1 MAILMPKATAVWLID
16 NTALTFTQIADFV
29 GLHELEI
36 NAIADAETG
45 IQVQGENPL
54 QSGLLLQEEIDRVS
68 ADPAARLNIAK
79 GYTVPQAAPKGGR
92 RYTPMLKRANK
103 PNAVAWL
110 VREYPEMTTKQI
122 SKLVGSTKPTI
133 ESIRNRS
140 YWNMAN
146 VEPGSPV
153 ELGLCTLNAMQAEVD
168 IALAAR
174 AAQKAAEEE
183 AEPEEEKNFL
193 GM

>member
-16 NTALTFTQIADFV
+16 NTALTFPQIADFV
-29 GLHELEI
+29 GLHELEVA
-36 NAIADAETG
+36 AIADADTG
-45 IQVQGENPL
+45 TQVRGENPL
-54 QSGLLLQEEIDRVS
+54 QSGLLLQAEIDRVS
-68 ADPAARLNIAK
+68 ADPAARLSIAK
-79 GYTVPQAAPKGGR
+79 GYSVPVAPKGGR

-110 VREYPEMTTKQI
+110 TREYPEMTTKQI

-146 VEPGSPV
+146 IEPGSPV
-153 ELGLCTLNAMQAEVD
+153 ELGLCTLNAMQNEID

-174 AAQKAAEEE
+174 AAQKAAEEN